1 MFETELKFRIP
12 PAQQGAVLRAVATAS
27 ARRVRLQAVY
37 FDTPD
42 FALARAR
49 MALRLRKEGRVWVQ
63 TLKASG
69 GLMARLEHEVT
80 LSASTREPALDVSRH
95 DGTPAGEAL
104 RAVLADAL
112 PLGALYRTDVQRT
125 LRLVRVAG
133 GTVEIACDHGHF
145 IAGEGD
151 AQRRAPIDEIEFEL
165 KSGTPAALVALSARW
180 ARRFGLWWD
189 LRSKAEMGLRLAT
202 RTTQVPPTR
211 ARPPGWKADATPA
224 QVFAGALQDTLAQAL
239 ANAGEIADGAATPEH
254 LHQLRVGL
262 RRLRTALRVL
272 SPWAADAEE
281 AAALDAAWAAPLR
294 QLGLARDADLLRE
307 TWGPRLQQAG
317 APAFAWPVPDTGEA
331 PGALLRSPGFQA
343 LLMRTLALASKAP
356 EPPGAAAAG
365 LAEAGRAVLRPA
377 WRAVREGVQHFAE
390 SDAEARHA
398 LRRRL
403 KRLRYAGEFLAPAWP
418 GKAAKRHGRAL
429 AAALEALGQLNDLE
443 TALAACRARTAEE
456 PAAWF
461 AVGWLTARR
470 EPAVSAAAVA
480 LAAMMEAPRPWRV

>member
-1 MFETELKFRIP
+1 MFETELKFRIA
-12 PAQQGAVLRAVATAS
+12 PAQQAVVLRAVATAS

-80 LSASTREPALDVSRH
+80 LSASAREPALDLSLH

-104 RAVLADAL
+104 RAVLATAP
-112 PLGALYRTDVQRT
+112 PLAALYRTDVQRT

-145 IAGEGD
+145 IAGEGP

-165 KSGTPAALVALSARW
+165 KSGTPAALVALAARW
-180 ARRFGLWWD
+180 AQRFGLWWD
-189 LRSKAEMGLRLAT
+189 LRSKAELGLRLAT

-211 ARPPGWKADATPA
+211 ALPTRLQPDATPA
-224 QVFAGALQDTLAQAL
+224 QVFAAALQDTLAHAL
-239 ANAGEIADGAATPEH
+239 GNAGEMADGVATPEH

-262 RRLRTALRVL
+262 RRLRSVLRL
-272 SPWAADAEE
+272 FAPWGADPGE
-281 AAALDAAWAAPLR
+281 AAALDAAWAEPLR
-294 QLGLARDADLLRE
+294 QLGRARDADVLRQ
-307 TWGPRLQQAG
+307 TWLPRLQQVG
-317 APAFAWPVPDTGEA
+317 APAFTWPGTEA
-331 PGALLRSPGFQA
+331 AAAQDLGALLRGPAFQA
-343 LLMRTLALASKAP
+343 LLLRTLALALREPAP
-356 EPPGAAAAG
+356 SPHGM
-365 LAEAGRAVLRPA
+365 AEAGRLLLRPA
-377 WRAVREGVQHFAE
+377 WRALRKRVAGFAE
-390 SDAEARHA
+390 ADASARHA

-403 KRLRYAGEFLAPAWP
+403 KRLRYAGDFLLPAWP

-429 AAALEALGQLNDLE
+429 AVALEALGQLNDLE

-470 EPAVSAAAVA
+470 EPAVTAAAA
-480 LAAMMEAPRPWRV
+480 SLAALLEAPRPWRA